1 MDSSNL
7 YSFSEKTSKGTESS
21 KRTKRDQG
29 GAYSSSSKKT
39 SSVEEEASPRP
50 PGVKTY
56 KGKAKMRVPS
66 EESEASSLFIFERM
80 WEIKEKDLAWKERL
94 SKQRLVDSLIAKTEL
109 SELEL
114 NLKNKLIAEML
125 G

>member
-1 MDSSNL
+1 MDPSNP
-7 YSFSEKTSKGTESS
+7 YSFSEKTSKGTESP
-21 KRTKRDQG
+21 KRTKRDEG

-39 SSVEEEASPRP
+39 SPVEEEASPRP
-50 PGVKTY
+50 PGVKAS
-56 KGKAKMRVPS
+56 KGKAKKRDTS
-66 EESEASSLFIFERM
+66 EESEASSLLKFERM

-114 NLKNKLIAEML
+114 SLKNKLIAEML
-125 G
+125 R